1 MPCSIMSSL
10 PVAFHISWE
19 GSNSFFECRIRSRDP
34 GHADLGVILW
44 SGRSRGPPSM
54 SGYATE
60 VVGRN
65 KRRHSPR
72 RIDTSSMWLTHSV
85 MRIEWLL
92 LLVCRHGSVAGSQ
105 DISNCRSAFTMP
117 CWMFYNQRQ
126 TAWGTWNKQFSVAV
140 WPYRLQGRMFSVRI
154 VRVSVSFNMVT
165 VRMYLCPYRTENNNE
180 PHVYPTLIYVHE
192 VSK

>member
-19 GSNSFFECRIRSRDP
+19 GSSSFFECRIRSRDP

-117 CWMFYNQRQ
+117 CWMFYNQRH
-126 TAWGTWNKQFSVAV
+126 TAWGTWNKQSFQLLSCHIASGAECSASESSGLVLV
-140 WPYRLQGRMFSVRI
+140 LIWWQLGCIFVRTGRKITTSH
-154 VRVSVSFNMVT
+154 
-165 VRMYLCPYRTENNNE
+165 MYTQR
-180 PHVYPTLIYVHE
+180 
-192 VSK
+192 